1 MPDKPSTLADSATLC
16 DALVDALGDG
26 KGQDITRLEVSQLTT
41 MADFMII
48 ASGTSSRHVKALA
61 SNTVDAMRDQG
72 IRPRGVEGEEDGD
85 WVLLDFGDVI
95 VHVMQRAVR
104 DHYDLEGLWQS
115 GFGDAMLR
123 RARDVAD

>member
-16 DALVDALGDG
+16 DALVGALGDG

-48 ASGTSSRHVKALA
+48 ASGTSSRHVKSLA
-61 SNTVDAMRDQG
+61 SNTVDAMRERG

-104 DHYDLEGLWQS
+104 EHYDLEGLWQA